1 MEELKICKHCGIKV
15 EAHDGEYFRDE
26 FYCHHCFEHLT
37 IICEN
42 CGERILR
49 EESVEQRICQEC
61 YDEDYCR
68 CESCGQLMHNDDANS
83 YYDCDYCDDCYNNRL
98 HEFIKS
104 YDYKPIPIFYGSG
117 QPHYGVELEI
127 DCGGEYDG
135 SAEDLN
141 EIANKS
147 NEHLYFKHDGS
158 LDDGFEIVSHPAT
171 LEYHLNGIP
180 WKEVMERARKLK
192 YLSHSAATCGLHVH
206 INRAALGETVEE
218 QENTI
223 GRIIYFFEKYWNQI
237 LCFSRRTEAQVNRWA
252 SRYGC
257 STVNPKESL
266 KGAKDSGLGRYT
278 AVNLENQF
286 TVELRIFR
294 GTLRYETFVATLQF
308 VDKLCQDA
316 KELSDEQFQTM
327 TWNDFV
333 ASVKDMP
340 ELTEYLKIRGLE
352 VR

>member
-1 MEELKICKHCGIKV
+1 
-15 EAHDGEYFRDE
+15 
-26 FYCHHCFEHLT
+26 
-37 IICEN
+37 
-42 CGERILR
+42 
-49 EESVEQRICQEC
+49 
-61 YDEDYCR
+61 
-68 CESCGQLMHNDDANS
+68 MHNDDANS

-192 YLSHSAATCGLHVH
+192 YLSHSAATCG
-206 INRAALGETVEE
+206 
-218 QENTI
+218 Q
-223 GRIIYFFEKYWNQI
+223 
-237 LCFSRRTEAQVNRWA
+237 
-252 SRYGC
+252 
-257 STVNPKESL
+257 
-266 KGAKDSGLGRYT
+266 
-278 AVNLENQF
+278 
-286 TVELRIFR
+286 
-294 GTLRYETFVATLQF
+294 
-308 VDKLCQDA
+308 
-316 KELSDEQFQTM
+316 
-327 TWNDFV
+327 
-333 ASVKDMP
+333 
-340 ELTEYLKIRGLE
+340 
-352 VR
+352 